1 MPDSRSNF
9 IRNIEI
15 RQAVVNDKPKI
26 VDLIHHTVK
35 TDYPLFYPQGVV
47 DFFLEYHNPKSISGN
62 IAHGFFLVAEDE
74 NQLLATGCLR
84 NHEIGSVY
92 IHPDHRKKGIG
103 RRIVNELIM
112 EAKRKKL
119 DKIYLDSTINA
130 RLFYERLG
138 FGIVSTECQIL
149 ENNVPLD
156 YYRMVY
162 EMKD

>member
-1 MPDSRSNF
+1 MPESRSDL

-15 RQAVVNDKPKI
+15 RQAVLKDKPGI

-35 TDYPLFYPQGVV
+35 TDYPGFYPQGVV
-47 DFFLEYHNPKSISGN
+47 DFFLEYHNPESISGN
-62 IAHGFFLVAEDE
+62 IIHGYFLVAEDE
-74 NQLLATGCLR
+74 NRLTATGCLK
-84 NHEIGSVY
+84 NNEIGSVY
-92 IHPDHRKKGIG
+92 IHPDHRRKGIG
-103 RRIVNELIM
+103 SKIVNELLR
-112 EAKRKKL
+112 EAKRKEL
-119 DKIYLDSTINA
+119 NKIFLDSTINA
-130 RLFYERLG
+130 RLFYEKLG